1 MFKVDQ
7 PSNSLQPLQETTF
20 TNAGFTE
27 RYHLQEWLA
36 KHPQALTRNSD
47 DELLIIQK
55 EFAGFDDT
63 KERLDLL
70 AIDKD
75 GNLVIIEN
83 KLDDSGR
90 DVVWQALKY
99 AGYCA
104 NLRKEHIVEIF
115 QRYLDQNEPEE
126 TRPAADVLAEFLEH
140 DSLEEVQ
147 INQNRSQRI
156 MMVAANFRKEATN
169 TALWL
174 MQFNIRV
181 QCFKVT
187 PYRYGN
193 DVFIDIKQVIPT
205 PEAESYMIGMA
216 QKEAEEQSTTGESK
230 ARHHLRK
237 AFWTQALEKF
247 RVSSCSLYNNIS
259 PSTDHWLSAGSGIS
273 GVSYNLIFS
282 KKEIRV
288 ELWIAKPSAQTNTF
302 AFDWLHERRFAIENR
317 FGHEIVWQALPDKKS
332 CRITYRKPI
341 NGIADQEKWPEMVDW
356 LVEHMTAFEKAFST
370 CLPELN
376 QLIKRTFNGHDEAEI
391 ITEEAEHV

>member
-7 PSNSLQPLQETTF
+7 PSNSLQPLQEITF
-20 TNAGFTE
+20 TKAGFTE

-36 KHPQALTRNSD
+36 KHPQALTRSSD

-282 KKEIRV
+282 KKKLGLSFGLPNRQHKPIHSRLTGFMNANPLSKIALGMKLFGRPYRIRNPV
-288 ELWIAKPSAQTNTF
+288 VLLTEKPSTASQIRKSG
-302 AFDWLHERRFAIENR
+302 RR
-317 FGHEIVWQALPDKKS
+317 W
-332 CRITYRKPI
+332 
-341 NGIADQEKWPEMVDW
+341 
-356 LVEHMTAFEKAFST
+356 ST
-370 CLPELN
+370 
-376 QLIKRTFNGHDEAEI
+376 GW
-391 ITEEAEHV
+391 

>member
-1 MFKVDQ
+1 MYKVDRPTNNLHSLQ
-7 PSNSLQPLQETTF
+7 EVSFNSL
-20 TNAGFTE
+20 GFTE

-36 KHPQALTRNSD
+36 KNPQALTRESD

-70 AIDKD
+70 AIDKK

-104 NLRKEHIVEIF
+104 NLRKEQILEIF
-115 QRYLDQNEPEE
+115 QLYLDKEQPEE
-126 TRPAADVLAEFLEH
+126 TRPAAEVMAEFLEYE
-140 DSLEEVQ
+140 SLDEVL
-147 INQNRSQRI
+147 INQIRTQRV
-156 MMVAANFRKEATN
+156 MMVAANFRKEVTN

-174 MQFNIRV
+174 MQFGIRA

-187 PYRYGN
+187 PYRFN
-193 DVFIDIKQVIPT
+193 DDVFVDIRQVIPT

-216 QKEAEEQSTTGESK
+216 KKEAEEQSTSGEMKS
-230 ARHHLRK
+230 RHHMRK
-237 AFWTQALEKF
+237 AFWTQMLE
-247 RVSSCSLYNNIS
+247 RLRHSACTLYNNIS

-288 ELWIAKPSAQTNTF
+288 ELWIAKFSAESNTF
-302 AFDWLHERRFAIENR
+302 AFDWLYEHRQAIEST
-317 FGHEIVWQALPDKKS
+317 FGHPLFWQPLPGKKS
-332 CRITYRKPI
+332 CRISFAKPV
-341 NGIADQEKWPEMVDW
+341 ASFDQSNWPEMTDW
-356 LVEHMTAFEKAFST
+356 LLKNMSAFEKAFDPFITPLNMALKEVSNA
-370 CLPELN
+370 PEE
-376 QLIKRTFNGHDEAEI
+376 IEAPE
-391 ITEEAEHV
+391 TEEV

>member
-1 MFKVDQ
+1 MYKVDR
-7 PSNSLQPLQETTF
+7 PSNSLQSLQEVSF
-20 TNAGFTE
+20 SSLGFTE

-36 KHPQALTRNSD
+36 KNPQALTREND

-70 AIDKD
+70 AIDKK

-104 NLRKEHIVEIF
+104 NLRKDQILDIF
-115 QRYLDQNEPEE
+115 QLYLDKEQPEE
-126 TRPAADVLAEFLEH
+126 TRPAAEIMAEFLEYE
-140 DSLEEVQ
+140 SLDEVL
-147 INQNRSQRI
+147 INQIRTQRV
-156 MMVAANFRKEATN
+156 MMVAANFRKEVTN

-174 MQFNIRV
+174 MQFGIRA

-187 PYRYGN
+187 PYRFN
-193 DVFIDIKQVIPT
+193 DDVFVDIRQVIPT

-216 QKEAEEQSTTGESK
+216 QKEAEEQSTSGEMKS
-230 ARHHLRK
+230 RHHMRK
-237 AFWTQALEKF
+237 AFWTQMLD
-247 RVSSCSLYNNIS
+247 RLRHSTCTLYNNIS

-288 ELWIAKPSAQTNTF
+288 ELWIAKFSAESNTF
-302 AFDWLHERRFAIENR
+302 AFDWLYEHRQVIENT
-317 FGHEIVWQALPDKKS
+317 FGHALFWQPLPGKKS
-332 CRITYRKPI
+332 CRISFSKPI
-341 NGIADQEKWPEMVDW
+341 SSFDQTNWPEMTDW
-356 LVEHMTAFEKAFST
+356 LLKNMSAFEKAFEPFIAPLNMALKEVSNA
-370 CLPELN
+370 PEEL
-376 QLIKRTFNGHDEAEI
+376 EAPE
-391 ITEEAEHV
+391 TEEV

>member
-1 MFKVDQ
+1 MFKVDK

-36 KHPQALTRNSD
+36 KHPQALTRSRD

-181 QCFKVT
+181 
-187 PYRYGN
+187 
-193 DVFIDIKQVIPT
+193 
-205 PEAESYMIGMA
+205 
-216 QKEAEEQSTTGESK
+216 
-230 ARHHLRK
+230 
-237 AFWTQALEKF
+237 
-247 RVSSCSLYNNIS
+247 
-259 PSTDHWLSAGSGIS
+259 
-273 GVSYNLIFS
+273 
-282 KKEIRV
+282 
-288 ELWIAKPSAQTNTF
+288 
-302 AFDWLHERRFAIENR
+302 
-317 FGHEIVWQALPDKKS
+317 
-332 CRITYRKPI
+332 
-341 NGIADQEKWPEMVDW
+341 
-356 LVEHMTAFEKAFST
+356 
-370 CLPELN
+370 
-376 QLIKRTFNGHDEAEI
+376 
-391 ITEEAEHV
+391 

>member
-1 MFKVDQ
+1 MYKVDT
-7 PSNSLQPLQETTF
+7 STNSLHSLQEVSF
-20 TNAGFTE
+20 SSLGFTE

-36 KHPQALTRNSD
+36 QNPQALTRESD

-70 AIDKD
+70 AIDKK

-104 NLRKEHIVEIF
+104 NLRKEQIIEIF
-115 QRYLDQNEPEE
+115 QRYLDKEQPDE
-126 TRPAADVLAEFLEH
+126 TRPAAEVMAEFLEYE
-140 DSLEEVQ
+140 SLDEVL
-147 INQNRSQRI
+147 INQIRTQRV
-156 MMVAANFRKEATN
+156 MMVAANFRKEVTN

-174 MQFNIRV
+174 MQFGIRA

-187 PYRYGN
+187 PYRFN
-193 DVFIDIKQVIPT
+193 DDVFVDIRQVIPT

-216 QKEAEEQSTTGESK
+216 QKEAEEQSTSGEMKS
-230 ARHHLRK
+230 RHHMRK
-237 AFWTQALEKF
+237 AFWTQMLE
-247 RVSSCSLYNNIS
+247 RLRHSPCSLYNNIS

-273 GVSYNLIFS
+273 GISYNLIFS

-288 ELWIAKPSAQTNTF
+288 ELWIAKFSAESNTF
-302 AFDWLHERRFAIENR
+302 AFDWLYERRQSIENT
-317 FGHEIVWQALPDKKS
+317 FGHALFWQPLPGKKS
-332 CRITYRKPI
+332 CRISFAKPVSSF
-341 NGIADQEKWPEMVDW
+341 DQTNWPEITDW
-356 LVEHMTAFEKAFST
+356 LLKNMSAFEKAIEPFIA
-370 CLPELN
+370 PLN
-376 QLIKRTFNGHDEAEI
+376 MALKEVSNAPDE
-391 ITEEAEHV
+391 TEEPDTKEA

>member
-1 MFKVDQ
+1 MYKVDQ
-7 PSNSLQPLQETTF
+7 PTNSLHSLQEVSF
-20 TNAGFTE
+20 SSLGFTE

-36 KHPQALTRNSD
+36 KNPQALTRESD

-70 AIDKD
+70 AIDKK

-104 NLRKEHIVEIF
+104 NLRKEQILEIF
-115 QRYLDQNEPEE
+115 QLYLDKEQPEE
-126 TRPAADVLAEFLEH
+126 TRPAAEVMAEFLEYE
-140 DSLEEVQ
+140 SLDEVL
-147 INQNRSQRI
+147 INQIRTQRV
-156 MMVAANFRKEATN
+156 MMVAANFRKEVTN

-174 MQFNIRV
+174 MQFGIRA

-187 PYRYGN
+187 PYRFN
-193 DVFIDIKQVIPT
+193 DDVFVDIRQVIPT

-216 QKEAEEQSTTGESK
+216 QKEAEEQSTSGEMKS
-230 ARHHLRK
+230 RHHMRK
-237 AFWTQALEKF
+237 AFWTQMLE
-247 RVSSCSLYNNIS
+247 RLRHSPCSLYNNIS

-273 GVSYNLIFS
+273 GISYNLIFS

-288 ELWIAKPSAQTNTF
+288 ELWIAKFSAESNTF
-302 AFDWLHERRFAIENR
+302 AFDWLYEHLQSIENT
-317 FGHEIVWQALPDKKS
+317 FGHALFWQPLPGKKS
-332 CRITYRKPI
+332 CRISFAKPVSSF
-341 NGIADQEKWPEMVDW
+341 DQTNWPEITDW
-356 LVEHMTAFEKAFST
+356 LLKNMSAFEKAIDPFIAPLNMALKEVSNA
-370 CLPELN
+370 PEE
-376 QLIKRTFNGHDEAEI
+376 IEAPE
-391 ITEEAEHV
+391 TEEV

>member
-1 MFKVDQ
+1 MYKVDR
-7 PSNSLQPLQETTF
+7 PSNSLHSLQEVSF
-20 TNAGFTE
+20 SSLGFTE

-36 KHPQALTRNSD
+36 KNPQALTRESD

-70 AIDKD
+70 AIDKK

-104 NLRKEHIVEIF
+104 NLRKEQILEIF
-115 QRYLDQNEPEE
+115 QLYLDREEPEE
-126 TRPAADVLAEFLEH
+126 TRPAAEVMAEFLEYE
-140 DSLEEVQ
+140 SLDEVL
-147 INQNRSQRI
+147 INQIRTQRV
-156 MMVAANFRKEATN
+156 MMVAANFRKEVTN

-174 MQFNIRV
+174 MQFGIRA

-187 PYRYGN
+187 PYRFN
-193 DVFIDIKQVIPT
+193 DDVFIDIRQVIPT

-216 QKEAEEQSTTGESK
+216 QKEAEEQSTSGELK
-230 ARHHLRK
+230 TRHHTRK
-237 AFWTQALEKF
+237 AFWTQTLEKL
-247 RVSSCSLYNNIS
+247 RHSSCTLYNNIS

-273 GVSYNLIFS
+273 GISYNLIFS

-288 ELWIAKPSAQTNTF
+288 ELWIAKPSAESNTF
-302 AFDWLHERRFAIENR
+302 AFNWLYEHRQAIENA
-317 FGHEIVWQALPDKKS
+317 FGHELLWQPLPGKKS
-332 CRITYRKPI
+332 CRISYAKTVI
-341 NGIADQEKWPEMVDW
+341 SLEQENWPEMIDW
-356 LVEHMTAFEKAFST
+356 LLKHLTAFEKAIDPFIAPLNMALKEVSNA
-370 CLPELN
+370 PE
-376 QLIKRTFNGHDEAEI
+376 EI
-391 ITEEAEHV
+391 EEPDTEEA

>member
-7 PSNSLQPLQETTF
+7 LNNSLQPLQETTF
-20 TNAGFTE
+20 SHAGFTE
-27 RYHLQEWLA
+27 RHHLQEWLA

-115 QRYLDQNEPEE
+115 QRYLEQNEPDE

-147 INQNRSQRI
+147 INQSRSQRI
-156 MMVAANFRKEATN
+156 MLVAANFRKEVTN

-174 MQFNIRV
+174 MQFNIRA

-187 PYRYGN
+187 PYCYGN

-216 QKEAEEQSTTGESK
+216 QKEAEEQSTSGESK

-237 AFWTQALEKF
+237 AFWSQALEKF
-247 RVSSCSLYNNIS
+247 RGSSCSLYNNIS

-288 ELWIAKPSAQTNTF
+288 ELWIAKPSAQINTF
-302 AFDWLHERRFAIENR
+302 AFDWLYERKSAIENR

-332 CRITYRKPI
+332 CRITYKKPI
-341 NGIADQEKWPEMVDW
+341 NGIADREKWPEMIDW
-356 LVEHMTAFEKAFST
+356 LSEHMMTFEKAFSRY
-370 CLPELN
+370 LPELN
-376 QLIKRTFNGHDEAEI
+376 QLIKQSLNGHDEVD
-391 ITEEAEHV
+391 TTKEETEHV

>member
-1 MFKVDQ
+1 MYKVDR
-7 PSNSLQPLQETTF
+7 PTNSLQSLQEVSF
-20 TNAGFTE
+20 SSLGFTE

-36 KHPQALTRNSD
+36 KNPQALTRENE

-70 AIDKD
+70 AIDKK

-104 NLRKEHIVEIF
+104 NLRKDQILEIF
-115 QRYLDQNEPEE
+115 QLYLDKEDPEE
-126 TRPAADVLAEFLEH
+126 TRPAAEVMAEFLEYE
-140 DSLEEVQ
+140 SLDEVL
-147 INQNRSQRI
+147 INQIRTQRV
-156 MMVAANFRKEATN
+156 MMVAANFRKEVTN

-174 MQFNIRV
+174 MQFGIRA

-187 PYRYGN
+187 PYRFN
-193 DVFIDIKQVIPT
+193 DDIFVDIRQVIPT

-216 QKEAEEQSTTGESK
+216 QKEAEEQSTSGEMKS
-230 ARHHLRK
+230 RHHMRK
-237 AFWTQALEKF
+237 AFWTQMLE
-247 RVSSCSLYNNIS
+247 RLRHSACTLYNNIS

-288 ELWIAKPSAQTNTF
+288 ELWIAKFSAESNTF
-302 AFDWLHERRFAIENR
+302 AFDWLYEHRQAIEST
-317 FGHEIVWQALPDKKS
+317 FGHPLFWQPLPGKKS
-332 CRITYRKPI
+332 CRISFAKSV
-341 NGIADQEKWPEMVDW
+341 ASFDQTNWPEMTDW
-356 LVEHMTAFEKAFST
+356 LLKNMSAFEKAFDPFIAPLNMALKEVSNA
-370 CLPELN
+370 PEE
-376 QLIKRTFNGHDEAEI
+376 IEAPE
-391 ITEEAEHV
+391 TEEV